1 MASQITGEEFLNQL
15 DDFAQSWLPARDIV
29 QAALDQRFEIDQ
41 SGSVIVFNQASQVK
55 SSHLSTIHVLR
66 VTFARVMLMMGI

>member
-29 QAALDQRFEIDQ
+29 QAALDKRFEIDQ
-41 SGSVIVFNQASQVK
+41 SGSVIVFNQAS
-55 SSHLSTIHVLR
+55 HLLV
-66 VTFARVMLMMGI
+66 VE